1 MKVSIREKELA
12 DLSLMQEV
20 TEFVIGDRKPHAIGF
35 QGDRLAGN
43 HALRCLLHQIRHE
56 SGRNIALESLLADL
70 SRLLRDLLERDFLVA
85 NFGQNSLGGEAA
97 SEIVA
102 EEAARDEG
110 DDHHHADDNQD
121 AAQKNLL

>member
-1 MKVSIREKELA
+1 MLCAACCIR
-12 DLSLMQEV
+12 
-20 TEFVIGDRKPHAIGF
+20 
-35 QGDRLAGN
+35 
-43 HALRCLLHQIRHE
+43 IRHE
-56 SGRNIALESLLADL
+56 SGRNIAAEALLADL

-85 NFGQNSLGGEAA
+85 NLGQNSLGGETA
-97 SEIVA
+97 SKIVA